1 MNNKIKNYRFFNPTK
16 QLREYLL
23 LESISKADS
32 PSQRQLSRAA
42 GISPSVTNK
51 YLGEFEDKGLLTRSS
66 LNERDY
72 SYQLTGEG
80 KRKKRELMVKYIRE
94 TFQMFS
100 EGKRELGEKLDSY
113 QEQFDYEKIIFYS
126 AGEVTELLIHSLNG
140 KDLTLQ
146 AIVDDDQEKQGG
158 ELFGYPVIAKDQ
170 IRDYNPDAVIV
181 TTFQYRDKIIE
192 KLKAMDNSQFEIIG
206 F

>member
-1 MNNKIKNYRFFNPTK
+1 M
-16 QLREYLL
+16 

-32 PSQRQLSRAA
+32 PSQRQLSKAA

-72 SYQLTGEG
+72 SYQLTDKG

-100 EGKRELGEKLDSY
+100 EGKTELGEKLREY
-113 QEQFDYEKIIFYS
+113 QQDHGFEDVIFYS
-126 AGEVTELLIHSLNG
+126 AGEVTDYLS
-140 KDLTLQ
+140 TL
-146 AIVDDDQEKQGG
+146 
-158 ELFGYPVIAKDQ
+158 
-170 IRDYNPDAVIV
+170 
-181 TTFQYRDKIIE
+181 
-192 KLKAMDNSQFEIIG
+192 
-206 F
+206 